1 MTDISAPIYQLR
13 YSLTREDIAAF
24 EFLPRELQGAEK
36 LWLFGPVLACG
47 AAVGL
52 FEDRLAPLLPW
63 DPSSK
68 PGQVLIVLCA
78 IAVGYALSM
87 LLLTLRARYLIAR
100 AHVPSAASA
109 IDAFADR
116 LTVKQDGV
124 ARTFAWR
131 DLVVSTSGAHVF
143 LEHAPREA
151 IIIPMRAF
159 ADDGAM
165 RSFAA
170 YAEEMGRDK
179 DADVDGTDAKNNN
192 KETAA

>member
-1 MTDISAPIYQLR
+1 MTDISTPIYQLR

-24 EFLPRELQGAEK
+24 EFQPRELAGAEK

-87 LLLTLRARYLIAR
+87 LLLTLRARYRIAG
-100 AHVPSAASA
+100 AHVPSAATA

-116 LTVKQDGV
+116 LTVEQDGV
-124 ARTFAWR
+124 ARAFAWR
-131 DLVVSTSGAHVF
+131 DVVVSASVAHVF
-143 LEHAPREA
+143 LEYAPREA
-151 IIIPMRAF
+151 IIVPLRAF
-159 ADDGAM
+159 PDIAAM

-170 YAEEMGRDK
+170 YAEEMGKELDDAVDVK
-179 DADVDGTDAKNNN
+179 DAQNNN
-192 KETAA
+192 RETAA